1 MTVNHD
7 VVGSSPTAGV
17 IDSCEAIFL
26 PFWSGLSTSG
36 KIALL
41 QIKVKTILRNQKISR
56 FVECFKK
63 RLRESPFSYNKE
75 KGDDMKQQ
83 LFLI

>member
-17 IDSCEAIFL
+17 IDSCEAIFFF

-36 KIALL
+36 KIALFL

-63 RLRESPFSYNKE
+63 EAFAGESFFSYNKE
-75 KGDDMKQQ
+75 KGR
-83 LFLI
+83 